1 METGVIWPMKA
12 EYSARADALY
22 VAFSDADIA
31 YTKRLDDLRMVD
43 YSRDDRVVGIE
54 FICASAGVDLSELGA
69 LAGDVENAIL
79 SAGLSLRV
87 YV

>member
-1 METGVIWPMKA
+1 
-12 EYSARADALY
+12 
-22 VAFSDADIA
+22 
-31 YTKRLDDLRMVD
+31 MVD